1 MSSDQEREPDLG
13 SHALG
18 MSAGPST
25 TPLHQNSNPTVLS
38 IDTHQSSQPLH
49 PSHESQSE
57 PGRSS
62 RPRRRLK
69 AVSLLP
75 VAIRRMMKPQKKL
88 AAPPTYLGS
97 LRAIA
102 TETYLNI
109 LLVFIP
115 IGWALHF
122 HKHDNYPVVFVTNF
136 LAIVPLAKLLGFATE
151 ELALRVGQTIGGL
164 LNATFGNAVELI
176 VAIVALTKCELRV
189 VQSSLIGSIL
199 SNLLLVLG
207 MCFFAGGT
215 RYSEQGFMAS
225 AAQLNSS
232 LLAISVI
239 AVLLPAAFHFATNQ
253 QADPDEGMDILRM
266 SHGVAIVL
274 LLIYAGYLFFQ
285 LWSHAHMYDE
295 GEHAGFA
302 EASTAY
308 PKGGRTLKG
317 IAMSAIRLKKADEE
331 QPGESAEPKKEEEEL
346 EEPKLNVFS
355 ALALLVVV
363 TVLVAFTAEYL
374 VDSIDGLT
382 NTGSISKEFVGLILL
397 PIVGNAAEHV
407 TAVTVS
413 VKDKLDL
420 SIGVAVGS
428 SIQIALFVI
437 PLLVVIAWGMGKPLT
452 MLNDPFESVALFLSV
467 LVVNYVVSDGKSN
480 WLEGFILMML
490 YVIIAVAFWYYP
502 GSNPL
507 ADLGSSIN
515 LGGCSL
521 EAAG

>member
-1 MSSDQEREPDLG
+1 MSLDQEREPNP
-13 SHALG
+13 SHAPG
-18 MSAGPST
+18 EFNVPST
-25 TPLHQNSNPTVLS
+25 TAFRQNSDPTFAS
-38 IDTHQSSQPLH
+38 TSTHHSSHPLRLQ
-49 PSHESQSE
+49 EDLQ
-57 PGRSS
+57 GRPPSS
-62 RPRRRLK
+62 RNRFRTAALVPI
-69 AVSLLP
+69 
-75 VAIRRMMKPQKKL
+75 AIQRMMKPQKKIVKN
-88 AAPPTYLGS
+88 PTYMSS
-97 LRAIA
+97 LRAIV
-102 TETYLNI
+102 TETYLSI

-122 HKHDNYPVVFVTNF
+122 HKRDNYVAVFVTNF
-136 LAIVPLAKLLGFATE
+136 LAIIPLAKLLGFATE

-176 VAIVALTKCELRV
+176 VAIVALIKCELRV

-232 LLAISVI
+232 LLTISVI

-253 QADPDEGMDILRM
+253 QADPDEGLDILRM

-285 LWSHAHMYDE
+285 LWSHAHLYDE

-302 EASTAY
+302 EPSTAY
-308 PKGGRTLKG
+308 PKNGKSLGGL
-317 IAMSAIRLKKADEE
+317 AMRAIGRKKVDEE
-331 QPGESAEPKKEEEEL
+331 QPAQEEPKVEEEEV
-346 EEPKLNVFS
+346 EEPKLNVVS
-355 ALALLVVV
+355 AVGLLVAI

-382 NTGSISKEFVGLILL
+382 AGGSISKEFVGLILL

-452 MLNDPFESVALFLSV
+452 MLNDPFESVVLFLSV

-507 ADLGSSIN
+507 ADLGSTIN
-515 LGGCSL
+515 LGGCTL

>member
-1 MSSDQEREPDLG
+1 MEESSSPTAIGHKESLPDIHRRASSR
-13 SHALG
+13 SHRGGAPTTDSTQALDPG
-18 MSAGPST
+18 
-25 TPLHQNSNPTVLS
+25 LDSNP
-38 IDTHQSSQPLH
+38 
-49 PSHESQSE
+49 PS
-57 PGRSS
+57 PKK
-62 RPRRRLK
+62 PPPTLK

-75 VAIRRMMKPQKKL
+75 IAVRRMMTPKRKL
-88 AAPPTYLGS
+88 AREPTYKSS
-97 LRAIA
+97 LWAIV
-102 TETYLNI
+102 TETWLSV

-122 HKHDNYPVVFVTNF
+122 TVDNDVAVFVTTF
-136 LAIVPLAKLLGFATE
+136 LAIIPLAKLLGFATE

-176 VAIVALTKCELRV
+176 VAIVALLKCELRV

-215 RYSEQGFMAS
+215 RYSEQGFMAG

-232 LLAISVI
+232 LLTISVI
-239 AVLLPAAFHFATNQ
+239 AVLLPAAFHFAVNTNT
-253 QADPDEGMDILRM
+253 DPDEGNDILRM
-266 SHGVAIVL
+266 SHGVAII
-274 LLIYAGYLFFQ
+274 LLIIYGGYLFFQ
-285 LWSHAHMYDE
+285 LWSHAHLYDE
-295 GEHAGFA
+295 GEHSG
-302 EASTAY
+302 EAMVSTAY
-308 PKGGRTLKG
+308 PQNGKSLKG
-317 IAMSAIRLKKADEE
+317 IAMGAIGRKPPTD
-331 QPGESAEPKKEEEEL
+331 AEASVPRVAEEEEV
-346 EEPKLNVFS
+346 EEPKLNIVS
-355 ALALLVVV
+355 AILLLVVI

-382 NTGSISKEFVGLILL
+382 ATGAISKEFVGLILL

-437 PLLVVIAWGMGKPLT
+437 PLLVIIAWGLDKPLT
-452 MLNDPFESVALFLSV
+452 LLNDPFESVVLFLSV

-490 YVIIAVAFWYYP
+490 YVLVAVSFWYYP
-502 GSNPL
+502 GSDPL
-507 ADLGSSIN
+507 EALGSSIPR
-515 LGGCSL
+515 GAC
-521 EAAG
+521 AAATVA